1 MNTAGPTNTG
11 CDYSQTWTATY
22 TDACG
27 NAAAPES
34 ITFTWVQDTEPPAIS
49 CAPDYITVAADAGET
64 YATNVTVPTPTTSD
78 NCGGTIML
86 TWTSSDA
93 AQGSGTGPFP
103 VTNTFQT
110 GTTTLT
116 WTATDD
122 CNNESTCPFS
132 VTVTANDPP
141 DITCAAGVTQSADA
155 GLCSAQVNPAEPT
168 VNAGDPVTWSW
179 EMTGAVIDNGTGPI
193 DNYTFPVG
201 TTTITWTATNASGT
215 DVCTQT
221 ITITDD
227 EPPVFTLPVLADGY
241 CVEGFISA
249 IYNPGGTYYI
259 DDLTP
264 DRRDYYIL
272 TNGNTLLDL
281 TGVSDNCPGAVT
293 ISWEIDFGSNAT
305 IDLTG
310 NGQISVST
318 PINFPLGTN
327 LITFTVT
334 DVYGNDTSASV
345 NLTVLPRPDITDP

>member
-1 MNTAGPTNTG
+1 M
-11 CDYSQTWTATY
+11 QL
-22 TDACG
+22 
-27 NAAAPES
+27 PES

-155 GLCSAQVNPAEPT
+155 GLCSAVVNPTEPT

-201 TTTITWTATNASGT
+201 TTTITWTATNVSGT
-215 DVCTQT
+215 DECTQT
-221 ITITDD
+221 ITIEDNEAPAFITPGPFD
-227 EPPVFTLPVLADGY
+227 L
-241 CVEGFISA
+241 CVINIISA
-249 IYNPGGTYYI
+249 IYDGQPEPAADIVPEFPYQGNPRRPDWYLVAAGSTELDLSGINDNCCDEEDIEISWTITFDPLTGQTPLTGTGQPSVG
-259 DDLTP
+259 TP
-264 DRRDYYIL
+264 LQLWGTPANVEVNHTITYNVTDC
-272 TNGNTLLDL
+272 NGNAATP
-281 TGVSDNCPGAVT
+281 VSRN
-293 ISWEIDFGSNAT
+293 I
-305 IDLTG
+305 
-310 NGQISVST
+310 
-318 PINFPLGTN
+318 
-327 LITFTVT
+327 LIR
-334 DVYGNDTSASV
+334 
-345 NLTVLPRPDITDP
+345 PRPEVIKN